1 VLFLSLRR
9 GIEEIHA
16 IESVIYGT
24 TAVWLEEIRRLRLL
38 CGDPWMKAVQTS
50 KLAAEG
56 TVGTRHDRGAVLS
69 TALPSLDMGRLAM
82 RLATSPEKRQ

>member
-1 VLFLSLRR
+1 
-9 GIEEIHA
+9 
-16 IESVIYGT
+16 
-24 TAVWLEEIRRLRLL
+24 
-38 CGDPWMKAVQTS
+38 MKAVQTS